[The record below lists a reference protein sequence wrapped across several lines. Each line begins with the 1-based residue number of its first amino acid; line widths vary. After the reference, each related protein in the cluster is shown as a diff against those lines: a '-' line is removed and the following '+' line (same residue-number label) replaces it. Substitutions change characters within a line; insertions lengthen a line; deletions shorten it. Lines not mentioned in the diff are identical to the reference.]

1 MFTQLQSL
9 FFFKQKP
16 AYEMRISD
24 WSSDVCS
31 SDLEFLG
38 IEPHH
43 QLSHSRLPIGGIFVA
58 DHFTVGMQPRN
69 PAPIGC
75 RQDQFELA
83 RFASQHQRY
92 AAEQRDRKSTRLNSS
107 H

>member
-1 MFTQLQSL
+1 MGRHGILYPFARSARRTVATGEIERTGLMVFAL
-9 FFFKQKP
+9 KRTELP
-16 AYEMRISD
+16 
-24 WSSDVCS
+24 
-31 SDLEFLG
+31 EFLG

-58 DHFTVGMQPRN
+58 DHFTVSMQPRN

-75 RQDQFELA
+75 RQDQFE
-83 RFASQHQRY
+83 FA
-92 AAEQRDRKSTRLNSS
+92 RDRKSTRLNSS